1 MHAEADKTLIHFSTS
16 RASTYLQVD
25 TDWESWY
32 TFERCTADSAD
43 TYHWWPN
50 IRTDDFNLNA

>member
-1 MHAEADKTLIHFSTS
+1 MHAEADKTFSHFSTS

-32 TFERCTADSAD
+32 TFKRCTADSAD
-43 TYHWWPN
+43 TYHWPGGLTLGLM
-50 IRTDDFNLNA
+50 ILI